1 MNGNKQ
7 KYFLLVSFLV
17 FITSAGIIYPKD
29 FKGAEY
35 RTKESYL
42 YGRFEVRYKSTYREG
57 VLASFFTY
65 YDGGTGVQD
74 WNEIDIEIL
83 GRYNNDVQFNII
95 TPGQMDHVHHQFVN
109 FNPHLDFHTYAI
121 EWTPDYVAW
130 FIDNEEVH
138 RQTGEHIQT
147 LVREQKIMM
156 NIWNPAY
163 VSWIGHWN
171 VDALPAFAYYDWVS
185 YYSYTPGSGNY
196 GTDNNFTHVWTD
208 NFDMWD
214 QTRWDKATHTW
225 NGNNC
230 DFIRDNAVLQGG
242 MLILCLTD
250 STNTGYADVQKPS
263 LIWARANNDN
273 DKILVSFTEELDQTT
288 AENVD
293 NYIIPNVT
301 NYSAILLPD
310 LKHVELSISSIN
322 PSESYNLIVLNIKD
336 RAPVQNTTSPE
347 AVTIVKA
354 QPLSF
359 PIKINVGGK
368 ATMGYL
374 ADQEWSY
381 MKEYGYLDG
390 TSTQW
395 AIDIGETEEDSIYWS
410 DRYGLVT
417 YMIRVPNGNYNVK
430 LMFTEKTSSESDV
443 RVFDVFIEGNKLID
457 NLDIYNEVGL
467 RTTYESNFSNIIVDD
482 RILEIHFDAEKGYA
496 LINGIVIE
504 QISTGLLNE
513 PVNEAKSFTLEQNFP
528 NPFNGSTIIR
538 YSLPT
543 EEDVKLRVYDVLG
556 NLVFSDN
563 LGLKPPGEYE
573 YEWRARSNYEAPLS
587 SGIYFYSI
595 EGNNQNRVKKLVLL
609 N

>member
-1 MNGNKQ
+1 MINKR
-7 KYFLLVSFLV
+7 KYFLLLSVII
-17 FITSAGIIYPKD
+17 FIASPETVYLKD

-42 YGRFEVRYKSTYREG
+42 YGRFEVRCKSTYREG

-83 GRYNNDVQFNII
+83 GRYGNDVQYNII

-109 FNPHLDFHTYAI
+109 FNPHLDFHTYAF
-121 EWTPDYVAW
+121 EWTPGYVAW

-147 LVREQKIMM
+147 LIREQKIMM

-163 VSWIGHWN
+163 VGWIGNWN
-171 VDALPAFAYYDWVS
+171 ADALPAFAYYDWVS
-185 YYSYTPGSGNY
+185 YYSYVPGSGDY
-196 GTDNNFTHVWTD
+196 GTDNNFTFSWTD
-208 NFDMWD
+208 NFDSWD
-214 QTRWDKATHTW
+214 QSRWDKATHTW

-230 DFIRDNAVLQGG
+230 DFIHENAVLQNG

-250 STNTGYADVQKPS
+250 STNTGYTDLQKPS
-263 LIWARANNDN
+263 LLWARANNDN
-273 DKILVSFTEELDQTT
+273 DKIFLSFTEELDE
-288 AENVD
+288 ASSENAA

-301 NYSAILLPD
+301 INGAILLQD
-310 LKHVELSISSIN
+310 MKSVELSVSGIN
-322 PSESYNLIVLNIKD
+322 PSESYNLIVMNIKD
-336 RAPVQNTTSPE
+336 RAEANTILTK

-359 PIKINVGGK
+359 PVKINVGGT
-368 ATMGYL
+368 ATMGFL
-374 ADQEWSY
+374 EDQEWSY
-381 MKEYGYLDG
+381 TKEYGYLDG

-395 AIDIGETEEDSIYWS
+395 ELSIEGTEEDSVYWA

-417 YMIRVPNGNYNVK
+417 YMIRVPVGSYNVK
-430 LMFTEKTSSESDV
+430 LMFTEKVWSESGV
-443 RVFDVFIEGNKLID
+443 RVFDVYIEGSRLID
-457 NLDIYNEVGL
+457 DLDIYNQAGF
-467 RTTYESNFSNIIVDD
+467 RTAYENNFSNIIVDD
-482 RILEIHFDAEKGYA
+482 EVLEIHFCAEEDNA
-496 LINGIVIE
+496 LIDGIVIE
-504 QISTGLLNE
+504 QSNTGLLNE
-513 PVNEAKSFTLEQNFP
+513 PAERIKSFTLEQNFP

-538 YSLPT
+538 YSLPS
-543 EEDVKLRVYDVLG
+543 EGNVKLKIYDLLG
-556 NLVFSDN
+556 SLVFSDN

-573 YEWRARSNYEAPLS
+573 YKWNAYNNYKNPLS
-587 SGIYFYSI
+587 SGVYFYSL
-595 EGNNQNRVKKLVLL
+595 EENNRSKVKKLILL